1 MDIIPKIIALYF
13 LVLLVAVARHF
24 LKRPICPQCKNN
36 LYTKKKWIITAVC
49 NNHSLLV
56 KFNTVNMPKF
66 KNFVLYFFLLGLT
79 AFLGLIIGCV
89 PNQRTVII
97 YQGSGLP
104 PQPSLELSL
113 PVINRTNYTVSV
125 TLIRPDDYKSTTFM
139 LGPHTEALQP
149 LSKGGR
155 YKAVITCEA
164 LGLTG
169 WYEVKFDII
178 PGKFRNI
185 DGVIVGDYLIIEP
198 RRFKWNNNNRPSKI
212 YFGGNG
218 NYLGETTYNRNGNH
232 TKIETP
238 TNTVKIKSSGIP
250 ALILRW
256 LTR

>member
-1 MDIIPKIIALYF
+1 MIGLYF
-13 LVLLVAVARHF
+13 LFF
-24 LKRPICPQCKNN
+24 LIAAAYHLFKRPICPRCKSN
-36 LYTKKKWIITAVC
+36 LHITRKWLIKATC
-49 NNHSLLV
+49 NHHSLRV
-56 KFNTVNMPKF
+56 KFNAINIPKL
-66 KNFVLYFFLLGLT
+66 KNFALYFFLLGLT
-79 AFLGLIIGCV
+79 AFLGLIIGCA

-113 PVINRTNYTVSV
+113 PVMNRTNYTVRV

-185 DGVIVGDYLIIEP
+185 DGVVVGDYLIIES
-198 RRFKWNNNNRPSKI
+198 RRFKWNNNNKPSKI
-212 YFGGNG
+212 YFGGDG
-218 NYLGETTYNRNGNH
+218 NYLGETTYDRNGNR

-238 TNTVKIKSSGIP
+238 TSTVRIKSSGLP
-250 ALILRW
+250 ALVLRW